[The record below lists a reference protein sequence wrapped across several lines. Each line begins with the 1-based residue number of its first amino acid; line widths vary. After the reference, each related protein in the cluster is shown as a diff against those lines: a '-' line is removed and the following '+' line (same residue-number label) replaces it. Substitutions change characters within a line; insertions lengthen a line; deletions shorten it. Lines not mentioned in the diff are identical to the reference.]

1 MKEKKIPTKNYV
13 IYGII
18 VVATLI
24 AVFYTNEWYT
34 AYKKSI
40 FENSYISEY
49 VTEINYNEFEN
60 YIQENH
66 SAIIYI
72 SKTNSE
78 SSIAIEKE
86 LYKIIKNYELTD
98 EMVFLNLTGN
108 ENVISEIENKYYNST
123 LLSDLTRIPA
133 IAIVNNMKIVD
144 VLVSDENEQISKSDI
159 LKLLEGQEYI
169 K

>member
-49 VTEINYNEFEN
+49 VTEINYNEYEN
-60 YIQENH
+60 
-66 SAIIYI
+66 
-72 SKTNSE
+72 
-78 SSIAIEKE
+78 
-86 LYKIIKNYELTD
+86 
-98 EMVFLNLTGN
+98 
-108 ENVISEIENKYYNST
+108 
-123 LLSDLTRIPA
+123 
-133 IAIVNNMKIVD
+133 
-144 VLVSDENEQISKSDI
+144 
-159 LKLLEGQEYI
+159 
-169 K
+169 